1 MTATHKSI
9 DYFLVTDC
17 RKKKRNIFQ
26 EKILFFLKE
35 GRRSRIE
42 SGQNITPAA
51 IIIIIKGQVSTC
63 SGTSDEGTT
72 IKANDFSRSAQVSKS
87 GQTCYNCHPWHL
99 SLRFFFFFYLLQF
112 YFFLC
117 SSELWLLMPC
127 RDVPSAHLSW
137 NNKKKLKNIC
147 RVSHT
152 HSFAAT

>member
-17 RKKKRNIFQ
+17 RKK
-26 EKILFFLKE
+26 EKHFSRKSFFFFLKE

-87 GQTCYNCHPWHL
+87 GQTCYNCPPGHL
-99 SLRFFFFFYLLQF
+99 SLRFFFFFITIFFFFFVLIRVVTLDALQRCSKCPP
-112 YFFLC
+112 FL
-117 SSELWLLMPC
+117 
-127 RDVPSAHLSW
+127 
-137 NNKKKLKNIC
+137 K
-147 RVSHT
+147 
-152 HSFAAT
+152 

>member
-17 RKKKRNIFQ
+17 RKKREKFFK
-26 EKILFFLKE
+26 KILFFLKE

-99 SLRFFFFFYLLQF
+99 SLRFFFFFIYYNFL
-112 YFFLC
+112 FFC
-117 SSELWLLMPC
+117 AH
-127 RDVPSAHLSW
+127 PSCDS
-137 NNKKKLKNIC
+137 
-147 RVSHT
+147 
-152 HSFAAT
+152 